1 MTPAPVV
8 VEENTN
14 LEDAAKLLSLL
25 IYSVPSFIFFYLT
38 FFFLFR
44 FATRILLE
52 TKYRRLPVVD
62 SDGKLVRERFNIY
75 GLPISHT

>member
-14 LEDAAKLLSLL
+14 LEDAAKLLSLPL
-25 IYSVPSFIFFYLT
+25 FPLPSFIFFYLT
-38 FFFLFR
+38 FFSNLIFLFR
-44 FATRILLE
+44 FPTRILLE

-62 SDGKLVRERFNIY
+62 SDGKLVREI
-75 GLPISHT
+75 